1 MKNEL
6 TKAYA
11 EVYEI
16 LKYIPLEQYN
26 KIPKEVINVFKNRRD
41 KTYKVRIN
49 PALPLENQNLQ
60 RKTLILL
67 SVLNLDYWCGEEER
81 EEILN
86 IYWQNEK
93 NRKNENRQDEYI
105 VLGDGNDAVAASE
118 LGTDL
123 VVYREASIL
132 EKILVKIKHIFK
144 RK

>member
-1 MKNEL
+1 MENEL
-6 TKAYA
+6 SKAYS

-26 KIPKEVINVFKNRRD
+26 KVPKEVINVFKTKRD
-41 KTYKVRIN
+41 KSYKVRIN
-49 PALPLENQNLQ
+49 PALPLESQNLQ

-67 SVLNLDYWCGEEER
+67 SVLNLDYWCQEEER

-93 NRKNENRQDEYI
+93 ARKNEQDEYI
-105 VLGDGNDAVAASE
+105 VFGNGNSAVTASDV
-118 LGTDL
+118 GTDL
-123 VVYREASIL
+123 VVYREASML
-132 EKILVKIKHIFK
+132 EKILIKIKHIFK

>member
-1 MKNEL
+1 MENEL
-6 TKAYA
+6 SKAYS

-26 KIPKEVINVFKNRRD
+26 KVPKEVINVFKTKRD
-41 KTYKVRIN
+41 KSYKVRIN
-49 PALPLENQNLQ
+49 PALPLESQNLQ

-67 SVLNLDYWCGEEER
+67 SVLNLDYWCQEEER

-93 NRKNENRQDEYI
+93 ARKNEQDEYI
-105 VLGDGNDAVAASE
+105 VFGNGNSAVAASDV
-118 LGTDL
+118 GTDL
-123 VVYREASIL
+123 VVYREASML

>member
-1 MKNEL
+1 MENEL

-41 KTYKVRIN
+41 KTYKVKIN
-49 PALPLENQNLQ
+49 PALPLESQNLQ

-105 VLGDGNDAVAASE
+105 VLGNGNNAVAAGDV
-118 LGTDL
+118 GTDL

>member
-1 MKNEL
+1 MK
-6 TKAYA
+6 
-11 EVYEI
+11 
-16 LKYIPLEQYN
+16 
-26 KIPKEVINVFKNRRD
+26 
-41 KTYKVRIN
+41 
-49 PALPLENQNLQ
+49 
-60 RKTLILL
+60 
-67 SVLNLDYWCGEEER
+67 
-81 EEILN
+81 
-86 IYWQNEK
+86 K

>member
-1 MKNEL
+1 MENEL
-6 TKAYA
+6 SKAYS

-26 KIPKEVINVFKNRRD
+26 KVQKEVINVFKTKRD
-41 KTYKVRIN
+41 KSYKVRIN
-49 PALPLENQNLQ
+49 PALPLESQNLQ

-67 SVLNLDYWCGEEER
+67 SVLNLDYWCQEEER

-93 NRKNENRQDEYI
+93 ARKNEQDEYI
-105 VLGDGNDAVAASE
+105 VFGNGNSAVAASDV
-118 LGTDL
+118 GTDL
-123 VVYREASIL
+123 VVYREASML
-132 EKILVKIKHIFK
+132 EKILIKIKHIFK

>member
-1 MKNEL
+1 MENEL
-6 TKAYA
+6 SKAYS

-26 KIPKEVINVFKNRRD
+26 KVPKEVINVFKTKRD
-41 KTYKVRIN
+41 KSYKVKIN
-49 PALPLENQNLQ
+49 PALPLESQNLQ

-67 SVLNLDYWCGEEER
+67 SVLNLDYWCQEEER

-93 NRKNENRQDEYI
+93 ARKNEQDEYI
-105 VLGDGNDAVAASE
+105 VFGNGNSAVAASDV
-118 LGTDL
+118 GTDL
-123 VVYREASIL
+123 VVYREASML
-132 EKILVKIKHIFK
+132 EKILIKIKHIFK

>member
-132 EKILVKIKHIFK
+132 EKILIKIKHIFK

>member
-1 MKNEL
+1 MGNEL
-6 TKAYA
+6 SKAYS

-26 KIPKEVINVFKNRRD
+26 KVPKEVINVFKTKRD
-41 KTYKVRIN
+41 KSYKVRIN
-49 PALPLENQNLQ
+49 PALPLESQNLQ

-67 SVLNLDYWCGEEER
+67 SVLNLDYWCQEEER

-93 NRKNENRQDEYI
+93 ARKNEQDEYI
-105 VLGDGNDAVAASE
+105 VFGNGNSAIAASDV
-118 LGTDL
+118 GTDL
-123 VVYREASIL
+123 VVYREASML
-132 EKILVKIKHIFK
+132 EKILIKIKHIFK

>member
-1 MKNEL
+1 MENEL
-6 TKAYA
+6 SKAYS

-26 KIPKEVINVFKNRRD
+26 KVPKEVINVFKTKRD
-41 KTYKVRIN
+41 KSYKVRIN
-49 PALPLENQNLQ
+49 PALPLESQNLQ

-67 SVLNLDYWCGEEER
+67 SVLNLDYWCQEEER

-93 NRKNENRQDEYI
+93 ARKNEQDEYI
-105 VLGDGNDAVAASE
+105 VFRNGNSAVAASDV
-118 LGTDL
+118 GTDL
-123 VVYREASIL
+123 VVYREASML
-132 EKILVKIKHIFK
+132 EKILIKIKHIFK

>member
-1 MKNEL
+1 MENEL
-6 TKAYA
+6 SKAYS

-26 KIPKEVINVFKNRRD
+26 KVPKEVIRD
-41 KTYKVRIN
+41 KSYKVRIN
-49 PALPLENQNLQ
+49 PALPLESQNLQ

-67 SVLNLDYWCGEEER
+67 SVLNLDYWCQEEER

-93 NRKNENRQDEYI
+93 ARKNEQDEYI
-105 VLGDGNDAVAASE
+105 VFGNGNSAVAASDV
-118 LGTDL
+118 GTDL
-123 VVYREASIL
+123 VVYREASML
-132 EKILVKIKHIFK
+132 EKILIKIKHIFK

>member
-1 MKNEL
+1 MGNEL
-6 TKAYA
+6 SKAYS

-26 KIPKEVINVFKNRRD
+26 KVPKEVINVFKTKRD
-41 KTYKVRIN
+41 KSYKVRIN
-49 PALPLENQNLQ
+49 PALPLESQNLQ

-67 SVLNLDYWCGEEER
+67 SVLNLDYWCQEEER

-93 NRKNENRQDEYI
+93 ARKNEQDEYI
-105 VLGDGNDAVAASE
+105 VFGNGNSAVAASDV
-118 LGTDL
+118 GTDL
-123 VVYREASIL
+123 VVYREASML
-132 EKILVKIKHIFK
+132 EKILIKIKHIFK

>member
-1 MKNEL
+1 MENEL
-6 TKAYA
+6 AKAYS

-26 KIPKEVINVFKNRRD
+26 KIPKEVVNVFKTKRD
-41 KTYKVRIN
+41 KSYKVRIN
-49 PALPLENQNLQ
+49 PALPLESQNLQ

-67 SVLNLDYWCGEEER
+67 SVLNLDYWCQEEDR

-93 NRKNENRQDEYI
+93 ARKNEQDEYI
-105 VLGDGNDAVAASE
+105 VFGDGNSAVAAADV
-118 LGTDL
+118 GTDL
-123 VVYREASIL
+123 IVYRESSML
-132 EKILVKIKHIFK
+132 EKILIKIKHIFK

>member
-1 MKNEL
+1 MENEL

-26 KIPKEVINVFKNRRD
+26 KIPKEVVNVFKNRRD

-49 PALPLENQNLQ
+49 PALPLESQNLQ

-105 VLGDGNDAVAASE
+105 VLGNGNNAVAASDI
-118 LGTDL
+118 GTDL

>member
-1 MKNEL
+1 MENEL

-26 KIPKEVINVFKNRRD
+26 KIPKEVINVFKKRRD

-93 NRKNENRQDEYI
+93 K
-105 VLGDGNDAVAASE
+105 
-118 LGTDL
+118 
-123 VVYREASIL
+123 
-132 EKILVKIKHIFK
+132 
-144 RK
+144 

>member
-1 MKNEL
+1 MENEL
-6 TKAYA
+6 SKAYS

-26 KIPKEVINVFKNRRD
+26 KVPKEVINVFKTKRD
-41 KTYKVRIN
+41 KSYKVRIN
-49 PALPLENQNLQ
+49 PALPLESQNLQ

-67 SVLNLDYWCGEEER
+67 SVLNLDYWCQQEER

-93 NRKNENRQDEYI
+93 ARKNEQDEYI
-105 VLGDGNDAVAASE
+105 VFGNGNSAVAASDV
-118 LGTDL
+118 GTDL
-123 VVYREASIL
+123 VVYREASML
-132 EKILVKIKHIFK
+132 EKILIKIKHIFK

>member
-1 MKNEL
+1 MENEL
-6 TKAYA
+6 SKAYS

-26 KIPKEVINVFKNRRD
+26 KVPKEVINVFKTKRD
-41 KTYKVRIN
+41 KSYKVRIN
-49 PALPLENQNLQ
+49 PALPLESQNLQ

-67 SVLNLDYWCGEEER
+67 SVLNLDYWCQEEER

-93 NRKNENRQDEYI
+93 ARKNEQDEYI
-105 VLGDGNDAVAASE
+105 VFGNGNSAVAASDV
-118 LGTDL
+118 GTDL
-123 VVYREASIL
+123 VVYREASML
-132 EKILVKIKHIFK
+132 EKILIKIKHIFK

>member
-1 MKNEL
+1 MENEL
-6 TKAYA
+6 SKAYS

-26 KIPKEVINVFKNRRD
+26 KVPKEVINVFKTKRD
-41 KTYKVRIN
+41 KSYKVRIN
-49 PALPLENQNLQ
+49 PALPLESQNLQ

-67 SVLNLDYWCGEEER
+67 SVLNLDYWCQEEER

-93 NRKNENRQDEYI
+93 ARKNEQDEYI
-105 VLGDGNDAVAASE
+105 VFGNGDSAVAASDV
-118 LGTDL
+118 GTDL
-123 VVYREASIL
+123 VVYREASML
-132 EKILVKIKHIFK
+132 EKILIKIKHIFK